1 MGQWC
6 RASARQSPLPLH
18 CACLGKLAFSHRE
31 RGRHVCA
38 CARGDSIKAARE
50 GSRSSIQTGAASL
63 AASASLAAASL
74 HSKLIMVL
82 IWTQFGVKHKNVKCK
97 VRVIHGE
104 EGWTSEEVH
113 EDPEVPSPPPSP
125 PCVDHYAVLGV
136 TNDSNEEEIRRAY
149 KRLALRYHP
158 DKNPEADAEEK
169 FKQIAQAYEVL
180 TDPQKRSVYDQQGL
194 TKGGVSSTGSKT
206 DSAHSSPKAQDSH
219 AWRVFFNFEFD
230 SDDDLFNPF
239 LKNPMPHLGRQH
251 GSKASSSHPMTEV
264 HDLQVSLEDIL
275 TGVTKR
281 VKVTRLRQTDKTLQ
295 PEERVFDVEVKKG
308 WKEGTK
314 ITFPGEGHQVLGHPP
329 SDLAFIVK
337 EKKHAHFRR
346 EGSNIV
352 YTATITLREA
362 LCGCTISVPT
372 LDGQMKPIPSSDVIK
387 PGSLRRLIGEGLPRA
402 KNPAQRGDLMV
413 EFNVVFPDRIPP
425 SSKEIIKHSLGQ
437 C

>member
-1 MGQWC
+1 
-6 RASARQSPLPLH
+6 
-18 CACLGKLAFSHRE
+18 
-31 RGRHVCA
+31 
-38 CARGDSIKAARE
+38 
-50 GSRSSIQTGAASL
+50 
-63 AASASLAAASL
+63 
-74 HSKLIMVL
+74 MVL

-97 VRVIHGE
+97 VRVLHGE
-104 EGWTSEEVH
+104 ESWTSEEVH

-125 PCVDHYAVLGV
+125 TCVDHYTVLGV
-136 TNDSNEEEIRRAY
+136 SSDSNEEEIRRAY

-169 FKQIAQAYEVL
+169 FKQIAQAYDVL

-194 TKGGVSSTGSKT
+194 TKGGVASTGSKA
-206 DSAHSSPKAQDSH
+206 DPPHSSPKADAH

-230 SDDDLFNPF
+230 SDEDLFNPF
-239 LKNPMPHLGRQH
+239 LKNPLPHLSRQH
-251 GSKASSSHPMTEV
+251 GSKAGAAAAQPVTEV

-281 VKVTRLRQTDKTLQ
+281 VKVTRLRQTDKNTLQ
-295 PEERVFDVEVKKG
+295 PEERVLDVEVKKG

-314 ITFPGEGHQVLGHPP
+314 ITFPGEGHQVPGHAPN
-329 SDLAFIVK
+329 DLAFVVK
-337 EKKHAHFRR
+337 EKKHDHFRR
-346 EGSNIV
+346 DGSNIV
-352 YTATITLREA
+352 YTASITLREA

-372 LDGQMKPIPSSDVIK
+372 LDGQTKPIPCSDVIK
-387 PGSLRRLIGEGLPRA
+387 PGSVRRLIGEGLPRA
-402 KNPAQRGDLMV
+402 KNPAQRGDLLV